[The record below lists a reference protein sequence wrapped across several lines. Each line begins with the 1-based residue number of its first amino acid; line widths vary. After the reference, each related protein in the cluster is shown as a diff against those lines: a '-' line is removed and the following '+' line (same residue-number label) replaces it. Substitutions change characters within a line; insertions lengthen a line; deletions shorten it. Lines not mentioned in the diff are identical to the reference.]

1 MGIKY
6 TLCLIRG
13 AHKIILV
20 CLLSDYNAKANASP
34 PRTANPPLRLLVAAA
49 ALLEVEAGP
58 ADVLELVV
66 PVDFVVLAVLA
77 VEDEEVVPL
86 EVVVDVEGVPV
97 LVVPVLDVEGGSE
110 VDEVSV
116 PTASPPVM

>member
-1 MGIKY
+1 MA
-6 TLCLIRG
+6 CIR
-13 AHKIILV
+13 
-20 CLLSDYNAKANASP
+20 SDYNAKANTSP
-34 PRTANPPLRLLVAAA
+34 PRTANPLPKTFPVAAA

-66 PVDFVVLAVLA
+66 PVVFVVLV
-77 VEDEEVVPL
+77 VVDEDVVPL
-86 EVVVDVEGVPV
+86 EVVVDAESVPV
-97 LVVPVLDVEGGSE
+97 LVVPVLDVEGGSG